1 MSPEE
6 TMNNSSD
13 QSGTA
18 LAENIRNSN
27 KGEALDLCLTCG
39 QCVSRCFLTD
49 DYDLM
54 NPRKLIRK
62 TITGDDQE
70 VADSEF
76 IWACTLCGRCTTDC
90 PKDLKMDLIMRKA
103 RGLAYSQGKAPK
115 RIVDG
120 IEMANKIGNTVGM
133 DAEDWEDTVEWLV
146 EEAEEEFELEEGSL
160 KAPIDKEGA
169 QLLYIPNPREYTSNP
184 HMFQMYVRFM
194 NLIGADWTLSSKVFD
209 ITNWAY
215 YMGQHDQTVGLIRN
229 MAEEARRLGVKSLL
243 STECGH
249 GFKVLRLDA
258 QRWLGEPLGFEVIS
272 VVELA
277 HRRFKDGSVKF
288 KPDCIEEKVTYHD
301 PCNVG
306 RKLGIFEEPRELLR
320 HICKDYV
327 EIWPNRKYNI
337 CCGGGGSVGQNTD
350 MAKKRLEH
358 AKRKRDQILNTGA
371 SILATCCQ
379 NCLAQLNDLQARY
392 DMPLK
397 VKSVLELLTDCIE
410 TDE

>member
-1 MSPEE
+1 MTEQNTTNIE
-6 TMNNSSD
+6 AVKD
-13 QSGTA
+13 KG
-18 LAENIRNSN
+18 LAEDIRSAHN
-27 KGEALDLCLTCG
+27 GQTLDLCATCG
-39 QCVSRCFLTD
+39 QCVSRCFLND
-49 DYDLM
+49 VYEDM

-62 TITGDDQE
+62 ALLGEDQE

-90 PKDLKMDLIMRKA
+90 PKDLKMDVIMRKA

-146 EEAEEEFELEEGSL
+146 EEAEEELELEEGSL

-169 QLLYIPNPREYTSNP
+169 ELLYIPNPREYTSNP
-184 HMFQMYVRFM
+184 HMFQMYVRFL
-194 NLIGADWTLSSKVFD
+194 NLLKVDWTLSSKVFD

-215 YMGQHDQTVGLIRN
+215 YMGQHEETVTLIRN
-229 MAEEARRLGVKSLL
+229 MVEETRRLGAKTLL

-249 GFKVLRLDA
+249 GFKVLRTDA
-258 QRWLGEPLGFEVIS
+258 ERWLGEPLDFEVIS
-272 VVELA
+272 VIELA
-277 HRRFKDGSVKF
+277 HRRFKDGTLKL
-288 KPDCIEEKVTYHD
+288 KEDCIEGTATYHD

-306 RKLGIFEEPRELLR
+306 RKLGIYEEPRELLK
-320 HICKDYV
+320 HICTNYA
-327 EIWPNRKYNI
+327 EIWPNRKFNI

-371 SILATCCQ
+371 TIVTTSCQ
-379 NCLAQLNDLQARY
+379 NCLAQLNDLKDRY
-392 DMPLK
+392 DMPVE

-410 TDE
+410 NQE